1 VKKLVDT
8 HSVDMRDHQRMLTAS
23 NMQLQFMTTSYL
35 AFDMLQSGQVRLL
48 DNMPESAKLGTIV
61 ETHQG
66 PGKAIP

>member
-1 VKKLVDT
+1 
-8 HSVDMRDHQRMLTAS
+8 MLTAS

-48 DNMPESAKLGTIV
+48 DNMPESAKLGNIV

-66 PGKAIP
+66 PGNAIP